1 MAAYPTDRNGKKG
14 AERLAEGIELLAMA
28 HVFAHGDRRTLVDLT
43 SAFARQR
50 SHAEL
55 PR

>member
-1 MAAYPTDRNGKKG
+1 MQDRVSNRPEREK
-14 AERLAEGIELLAMA
+14 AERLAERIELLAMA